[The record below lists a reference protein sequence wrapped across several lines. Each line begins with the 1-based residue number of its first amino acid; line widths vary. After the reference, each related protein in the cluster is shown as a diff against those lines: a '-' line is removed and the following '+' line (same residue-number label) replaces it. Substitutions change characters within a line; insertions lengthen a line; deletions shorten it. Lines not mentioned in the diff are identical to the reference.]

1 MDLWNSADFV
11 RPSLKRPGWLVLSSH
26 LQMAPDRAFWMLQC
40 SGWSIFA
47 IVTFWVFSLH
57 AVLAQAAVQ
66 TLAAVLSGVLTSTLC
81 RATLRA
87 GRPKVHNALLFSV
100 GVLLLAV
107 AGGMVWGA
115 LNAALLYVFSPSMLL
130 SLQRSSSF
138 PEGLAGYA
146 VCVASLGVW
155 QLLYLAI
162 KSWIALELARDR
174 ITRAETAAQ
183 TARLRALQSQLQP
196 HFIFNSLNAIS
207 TLVGAGHSSEARA
220 ALALLGDFLR
230 RTLIMRNTPEI
241 TVAEELEFV
250 RLYFEII
257 ELRFGDRLRSRIY
270 VDPRVLSS
278 LIPSLLLQ
286 PLVEN
291 AVRHGLLPRDCI
303 GTVDLRIESVDS
315 SVLVTVED
323 DGVGLKRKAGFSVG
337 LGLSNTATRLSDL
350 YGSEAT
356 LSVQQ
361 REPTGVCVQ
370 VRLPRRTSQPF
381 VPAADA

>member
-1 MDLWNSADFV
+1 MDLWNSTDLV

-26 LQMAPDRAFWMLQC
+26 LQMAPERVFWVLQC
-40 SGWSIFA
+40 VGWSIYSA
-47 IVTFWVFSLH
+47 SALWLLSLH
-57 AVLAQAAVQ
+57 MSLAQAAVQ
-66 TLAAVLSGVLTSTLC
+66 TLAMVLSGVLTSALC
-81 RATLRA
+81 RAALRA
-87 GRPKVHNALLFSV
+87 GRPQVRNALLLSL
-100 GVLLLAV
+100 GVLFLAV
-107 AGGMVWGA
+107 AGAMLWGV
-115 LNAALLYVFSPSMLL
+115 LNAALLYVWSPSALP
-130 SLQRSSSF
+130 SLEVSAAF

-146 VCVASLGVW
+146 VRVASLGVW

-162 KSWIALELARDR
+162 KSWIALELAHDR
-174 ITRAETAAQ
+174 VARAESAAQ

-207 TLVGAGHSSEARA
+207 TLVGAGHNSEARA

-230 RTLIMRNTPEI
+230 RTLVMRNTPEI

-303 GTVDLRIESVDS
+303 GTVDLRIESVNS
-315 SVLVTVED
+315 GVLVTVED
-323 DGVGLKRKAGFSVG
+323 DGVGLRRKAGFSAG

-350 YGSEAT
+350 YGSQAT

-361 REPTGVCVQ
+361 REPSGVCVQ
-370 VRLPRRTSQPF
+370 VRLPRRTAPPF
-381 VPAADA
+381 VPAHDA